1 MALEK
6 VFSIIAS
13 HIFSCFLSK
22 KVHFKINLTFF
33 FRAPQVEMCFPEE
46 DMVYDYRL
54 DDAGVSRKD
63 EDEEEEDRKVN
74 HALWQ
79 LSLGQSQWVLTFMVG

>member
-1 MALEK
+1 
-6 VFSIIAS
+6 
-13 HIFSCFLSK
+13 
-22 KVHFKINLTFF
+22 
-33 FRAPQVEMCFPEE
+33 MCFPEE